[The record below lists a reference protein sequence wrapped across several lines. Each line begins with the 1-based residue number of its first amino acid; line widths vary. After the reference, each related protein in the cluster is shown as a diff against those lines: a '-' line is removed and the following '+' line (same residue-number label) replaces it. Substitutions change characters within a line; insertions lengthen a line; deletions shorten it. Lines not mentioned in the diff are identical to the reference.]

1 MKLATVESRAQKIAK
16 EWIPRLGLENWD
28 IVIKAVD
35 AKSLTRDA
43 HMSNVAGVSAPLGC
57 CHASAVDMSA
67 VILLNAEADWSM
79 KLNVWQSLP
88 VTVVHELLHAFFES
102 TGVNGAIEMVAAN
115 ENEQRDFSHGI
126 WLGLH
131 PSIERI
137 AQAMLLGQTK

>member
-1 MKLATVESRAQKIAK
+1 MKVTTIESRAKKIVK
-16 EWIPRLGLENWD
+16 EWSPRLGLENWD

-35 AKSLTRDA
+35 VKSLMRDA
-43 HMSNVAGVSAPLGC
+43 HMSNVAEAIKPLGC

-67 VILLNAEADWSM
+67 VILLNAEAEWSM
-79 KLNVWQSLP
+79 KLDTWQSLP

-115 ENEQRDFSHGI
+115 EDATRAFSHNI
-126 WLGLH
+126 WIGFH

-137 AQAMLLGQTK
+137 AQAMLLGQK

>member
-1 MKLATVESRAQKIAK
+1 MKITTIESRAKKIAK
-16 EWIPRLGLENWD
+16 EWSPRLGLENWD

-43 HMSNVAGVSAPLGC
+43 HMSNVAGVLAPLGC

-79 KLNVWQSLP
+79 KLNTWQSLP

-102 TGVNGAIEMVAAN
+102 TGVNGAIEMGAAN
-115 ENEQRDFSHGI
+115 ENEGRVFSHGI
-126 WLGLH
+126 WMGLH
-131 PSIERI
+131 PSIDRI
-137 AQAMLLGQTK
+137 AQAMLLGQQ

>member
-1 MKLATVESRAQKIAK
+1 MKITTIESRAKKIAK
-16 EWIPRLGLENWD
+16 EWSPRLGLENWD

-43 HMSNVAGVSAPLGC
+43 HMSNVDGVLAPLGC

-79 KLNVWQSLP
+79 KLNTWQSLP

-115 ENEQRDFSHGI
+115 ENEGRDFSHGI
-126 WLGLH
+126 WMGLH
-131 PSIERI
+131 PSIDRI
-137 AQAMLLGQTK
+137 AQAMLLGQK

>member
-1 MKLATVESRAQKIAK
+1 MKIETIEKRAKRLVK
-16 EWIPRLGLENWD
+16 EWSPRLGLENWD

-35 AKSLTRDA
+35 AKSLTRDS
-43 HMSNVAGVSAPLGC
+43 HMSNIAGAPVPLGC

-67 VILLNAEADWSM
+67 VILLNAEANWSM
-79 KLNVWQSLP
+79 KLDTWESLP

-115 ENEQRDFSHGI
+115 ESQERDFSHGI
-126 WLGLH
+126 WMGLH
-131 PSIERI
+131 PSIERL

>member
-1 MKLATVESRAQKIAK
+1 MKIENIEKRAKRLVK
-16 EWIPRLGLENWD
+16 EWSPRLGLENGD

-43 HMSNVAGVSAPLGC
+43 HMSNITGVSAPLGC

-67 VILLNAEADWSM
+67 VILLNAETNWSM
-79 KLNVWQSLP
+79 KLDTWESLP

-102 TGVNGAIEMVAAN
+102 TGVNGAIEMIAAN
-115 ENEQRDFSHGI
+115 ENEQRDFSHGV

-131 PSIERI
+131 PSIERL
-137 AQAMLLGQTK
+137 AQAMLLGQNK

>member
-1 MKLATVESRAQKIAK
+1 MKVETIESRAKRLIK
-16 EWIPRLGLENWD
+16 EWSPRLGLENWD

-43 HMSNVAGVSAPLGC
+43 HMSNMVGVSAPLGC

-79 KLNVWQSLP
+79 KLATWESLP

-102 TGVNGAIEMVAAN
+102 TGVNGAIEMIAAN

-126 WLGLH
+126 WMGLH

-137 AQAMLLGQTK
+137 AQAMLKGQAK

>member
-1 MKLATVESRAQKIAK
+1 MKITTIESRAKKIAK
-16 EWIPRLGLENWD
+16 EWSPRLGLENWD

-35 AKSLTRDA
+35 VTSLTRDA
-43 HMSNVAGVSAPLGC
+43 HMSNVTGVSAPLGC

-67 VILLNAEADWSM
+67 VILLNADADWSM

-102 TGVNGAIEMVAAN
+102 TGVNGAIEMIAAN
-115 ENEQRDFSHGI
+115 ENEERDFSHGI
-126 WLGLH
+126 WMGLH

-137 AQAMLLGQTK
+137 AQAMLLGQQ